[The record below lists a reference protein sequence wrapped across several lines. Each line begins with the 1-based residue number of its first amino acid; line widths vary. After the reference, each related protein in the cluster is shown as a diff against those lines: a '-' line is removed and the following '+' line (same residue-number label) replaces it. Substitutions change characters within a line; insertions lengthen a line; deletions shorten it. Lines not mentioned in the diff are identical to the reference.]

1 MTKVSITD
9 DERGDSFVHFDEFED
24 VVLALELVAML
35 AKDVRERDSHWKW
48 IVIGMQNAVQ
58 AAMVL
63 ALAGTDECGALE
75 TESQRQNR
83 EWLTHCSGKRPRTKM
98 ANYSVLLDRVQQS
111 SLMAGPPLTL
121 SADELEN
128 LKRLNRVRRGFAHFN
143 PTGWGIEL
151 NYLLNIMPVALTTVE
166 FLLGTQDSPQI
177 HLTDERKSRIANAIA
192 TARDSFAA
200 FPRSP

>member
-1 MTKVSITD
+1 
-9 DERGDSFVHFDEFED
+9 
-24 VVLALELVAML
+24 
-35 AKDVRERDSHWKW
+35 
-48 IVIGMQNAVQ
+48 
-58 AAMVL
+58 
-63 ALAGTDECGALE
+63 
-75 TESQRQNR
+75 
-83 EWLTHCSGKRPRTKM
+83 
-98 ANYSVLLDRVQQS
+98 
-111 SLMAGPPLTL
+111 MAGPPLTL
-121 SADELEN
+121 SADDQRNLE
-128 LKRLNRVRRGFAHFN
+128 RLNEVRRGFAHFN